1 MNPQVKRYRVGVHT
15 APRGRFGVNT
25 QGWLSIESGV
35 LRARA
40 IKGIAFLIGL
50 EDLVHTQRQVRWH
63 RTRIN
68 FPWLGD
74 GPILESA
81 DGDVVRVFPSRW
93 KSTQVKRE
101 IESAGFELIPEVSW
115 FESRKTLRGDNQ

>member
-1 MNPQVKRYRVGVHT
+1 MNPQPKRYRVGVHT
-15 APRGRFGVNT
+15 APRDRFGVYT

-50 EDLVHTQRQVRWH
+50 EDLVHTQRKVRWH
-63 RTRIN
+63 RTRIK
-68 FPWLGD
+68 FPWLGA

-81 DGDVVRVFPSRW
+81 DGDVVRISPWRW
-93 KSTQVKRE
+93 ESTQIKRD

-115 FESRKTLRGDNQ
+115 FESSKTLRGD